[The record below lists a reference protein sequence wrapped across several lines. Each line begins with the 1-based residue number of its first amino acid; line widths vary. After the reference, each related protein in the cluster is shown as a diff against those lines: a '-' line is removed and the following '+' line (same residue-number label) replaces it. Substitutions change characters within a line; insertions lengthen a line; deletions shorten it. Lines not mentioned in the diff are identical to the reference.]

1 MAGGQIQWGMSFKID
16 KAGLNDLKTELLSI
30 QKLTTADYSKGKH
43 SQVSQLAQELKQIKQ
58 SAAEVQTALDKSFNT
73 NLGTLNVVKFNQ
85 ELKKLDINKI
95 AADLSRAGTS
105 GQSAFRNLVTQTLT
119 TNLQL
124 KETHKLLDSIATS
137 MKNTIQWGVTSSV
150 FNTMTSSIERAWN
163 FSKSLDTSLNSIRIV
178 TGKSAD
184 EMERFA
190 KQANKASQNLG
201 RSTKDYTDASLIYY
215 QQGLGDAEVAAR
227 TETTLKAANVTGQTG
242 AEVSEQLTAVW
253 NGYKVA
259 AEETEL
265 YIDKLAA
272 VAANSASDL
281 EELSTGISKVA
292 SAAKTA
298 GVDIDEL
305 TAQVATIVSVTREA
319 PETVGSSLKT
329 IYARLGDLKVDGVD
343 EFGVSLGKVSQQLED
358 VGVKVLDESG
368 DMRDMGDIITD
379 LAAKWDTWTAGQ
391 KQAVAVAAAGKMQY
405 TRLMTLME
413 NWDMYRENLETS
425 QNAMG
430 TLQEQQD
437 IYMESTEAHLQQLS
451 TAWERVWIAMSDSK
465 STRSLIDVLTGL
477 VTGMANFTEAVGGGG
492 NALLLF
498 GSVGTQVFSKQI
510 AQGIATMINNF
521 RAAKDNAVQ
530 LNAQLEIM
538 QQFKGININDTATQR
553 LIEMKE
559 QILSLGS
566 LVTSEQHNIANAMIQ
581 STNNL
586 NNQEQEWKENLAAAE
601 AYIKRIGD
609 FNNVSLANTKKDS
622 TGNVIKEYADEKAYN
637 QGHQQERQALE
648 NYQKEL
654 QKTTNEINNYKK
666 ALASV
671 SKVQAEAIKNNTTE
685 TREKETQAL
694 KELASVAENVKT
706 EMAELASDSK
716 TAEPQVRAL
725 LNAIKEFDKG
735 YTNNPDA
742 GLGDIPEAL
751 ERLLTTYTNITN
763 QMKTEANNT
772 ANVISQEGNGAS
784 QRIQEAIRAAEQEY
798 DKFINSIKTVQM
810 VQQVTNLISAL
821 GQLTSGIK
829 TLANIPSILND
840 EDLSTGE
847 KALQIIMALGTAI
860 PMIVTGVTSAGAAL
874 NALSVANGG
883 VALSSALATGGI
895 AGLASAVWTLLA
907 PILPVVAAI
916 ALLTAGIYALVKAYN
931 ADADAA
937 KEAAKASKEASK
949 AADEARESYEKLVNA
964 FEGYDTAVEKMK
976 DLTEGTDEYTEA
988 LKDANTEAMNLIKA
1002 NGDLAKKATRNAQGL
1017 IEFRDKDGKLIDREQ
1032 LEKQSLASVNKA
1044 SAAANL
1050 AQIDS
1055 NNASLKSQ
1063 RTNFIR
1069 EFIDNYNNTKANPR
1083 IASSQLTESSPQ
1095 ILALENKLDDI
1106 LKIINE
1112 TGAIT
1117 EDDIKAK
1124 LGNSILYQDLI
1135 DSLMETDNKKELEN
1149 LANELNKNTN
1159 VNKLLLDESLRNS
1172 LENDETYAGMSEA
1185 EKNAVADIYREG
1197 LTQEERD
1204 NKKKELEDKWYQ
1216 DAAFGGGNEDDV
1228 HARYAEIRGWTL
1240 TKNRSG
1246 DTADFVDAEGNEHTK
1261 ISDDTMRAYIVQY
1274 ELAEKLA
1281 QYNPENLKNIEATIQ
1296 GISDVGNAIS
1306 EETGSE
1312 MLGFASRKDTNFDE
1326 NKITLAMREKIL
1338 KSIESGDMLSDLSG
1352 ITDEQWK
1359 SIGYDNAQA
1368 YIDAIKNGLDEN
1380 NFDVKTARKT
1390 SLKRLGGATDD
1401 ASKVSEG
1408 IQTGDLTKENITK
1421 DESYQ
1426 NLIKQLNEL
1435 KSMYP
1440 EVTAAAEVLNK
1451 EWLIGTQEYTEALAQ
1466 VQDTLYQAKVESLTI
1481 DVNDKIDELSKYLN
1495 ETDFEGKLILDD
1507 TEFKNKMD
1515 AILEAEY
1522 QIDVSIHAEAEQEFN
1537 DISNA
1542 LSDISEQA
1550 ALIGENFVVSAN
1562 DIRELNN
1569 TFPGIIQNMRDLG
1582 DGTVQLNQE
1591 VVQSAI
1597 GMAQAEIAADS
1608 QATIAKLKNQ
1618 ANLLRQKQVVYQNM
1632 AEAAMVLAQSETQSD
1647 ETAASQRAIID
1658 ENLTKLKGLNDQIQ
1672 TQTKTDNDKI
1682 VADSANTNGEIAA
1695 KNWASAYQSAAQSSY
1710 QFAQV
1715 AVANMKAAVGE
1726 GNPQAPGDF
1735 SVNYSGSSGQSS
1747 EAKVLEGTQ
1756 GALDKGEGTSKEDW
1770 AKLAQ
1775 QYQMLA
1781 DNAGAAAND
1790 IDGMI
1795 AQIGASNV
1803 ENLKKFNNIKS
1814 GKGANP
1820 DKGGSK
1826 NEPDIMDKLEDEKDR
1841 YHDIDIILKQIE
1853 TDLNRLEKQKD
1864 KLFGK
1869 DLIENLNKQLQ
1880 TLDKQIDA
1888 TNEKIRIAQG
1898 EAGELRNKLSGYGT
1912 AFNADGTIANY
1923 TQVYQS
1929 QLNYVNSLIAQYN
1942 SMSKEQ
1948 QEAFKDTVE
1957 TAKENFDKF
1966 TEAIN
1971 NYDTLISDTIP
1982 GLQDEIQDAIDKEI
1996 EIKIEEFTMEIE
2008 IRLDLSEAERDWNE
2022 FRRKVIDGI
2031 KDDDILGNTKARLR
2045 DFSSYYK
2052 ADNTGEVQA
2061 LTQQVLNTKAQLEQ
2075 MDKIG
2080 TSDWYGDNRAKALE
2094 DLKSYT
2100 DQLMESLG
2108 NVEDLVQEI
2117 KDSYLDMMDEAA
2129 EKFGDQINLYEQVR
2143 DIITH
2148 DMNVIELVYGEESY
2162 KDLEKYYEKQE
2173 ENYNKQLDFNRQQ
2186 KEFWY
2191 NQMIAIEKAGGKNS
2205 EAWLKAKENWMSAVS
2220 EWNSAIEE
2228 AIENLQ
2234 NKYQNAINLI
2244 FQGLN
2249 DKVTGG
2255 LGLEYVSEEWEL
2267 INQNAD
2273 QYLDTINSLYG
2284 IQDLENKYLD
2294 AIDNT
2299 DSISAQQKL
2308 NELMEEE
2315 VAALKEKDK
2324 LTQYDI
2330 DRANMKYEI
2339 ALKQIALEEAQQ
2351 NKSTMRLRRDSQG
2364 NYTYQYVADNDQ
2376 VGQIEDELS
2385 ALKNELYNFDLEHY
2399 RDNLDQVLSI
2409 YTEFQEKMAEAAL
2422 INDPEERQE
2431 RELLLR
2437 EQYGELI
2444 NGLVEQNED
2453 IRTNLHESAFT
2464 ELADLYGIEYA
2475 NFQQLSE
2482 DEKTVMMEQMIPQW
2496 DSAIQH
2502 MTDTFAGNDEGEGGF
2517 LPTCRDAFKQLDD
2530 ITKQYQTDLGEL
2542 QQSAGTDFDNIR
2554 NGIDENISKTQ
2565 ELITNNDE
2573 LIRSYQDQ
2581 LSAIGAVISELQ
2593 QLVSQYNAAR
2603 DAAIAATE
2611 AAYGYWKAQ
2620 QQQAANA
2627 AGKNVSSGVGNSN
2640 SVNSNSNLNNNNN
2653 SGGSGSGS
2661 GESGGGASVGNKITY
2676 SGKYYYDSFG
2686 TSPAGSKYSGVAD
2699 GVTIDI
2705 VNNNPYGI
2713 HVKSSDGKY
2722 PDLGWIKKSQVTRW
2736 NTGGYTGDWGDDSG
2750 RLAILDRKE
2759 LVLNKEDT
2767 PNILNAV
2774 EIMRGIANSM
2784 NLSMLSRMA
2793 GSINGVQNSSNS
2805 IAADSD
2811 TLEQNVHIDATFP
2824 GVKDAREIEQ
2834 ALNNLVNVASQRIGH
2849 NRR

>member
-190 KQANKASQNLG
+190 IQANKASQNLG

-343 EFGVSLGKVSQQLED
+343 EFGISLGKVSQQLED

-465 STRSLIDVLTGL
+465 STRNLIDVLTGL

-521 RAAKDNAVQ
+521 RSAKDNAVQ

-810 VQQVTNLISAL
+810 VQQVTNLIGAF
-821 GQLTSGIK
+821 GQLASGIK

-860 PMIVTGVTSAGAAL
+860 PLITNAAL
-874 NALSVANGG
+874 TAGKALNVMIAANTGMGISATVASGG
-883 VALSSALATGGI
+883 VGALAAAI
-895 AGLASAVWTLLA
+895 WSLAWPVLL
-907 PILPVVAAI
+907 VVAAI
-916 ALLTAGIYALVKAYN
+916 AALAAGIYALVKAYN
-931 ADADAA
+931 ADVDAA
-937 KEAAKASKEASK
+937 KEAKQSIEELSTSYEECKQKVEELKDAMSKYDEATESLKGLKEDTEEFKEALEE
-949 AADEARESYEKLVNA
+949 ANEEARKLIEKYGLFDDYSYDEKGLIKI
-964 FEGYDTAVEKMK
+964 DK
-976 DLTEGTDEYTEA
+976 DALDEA
-988 LKDANTEAMNLIKA
+988 LKEAENTAS
-1002 NGDLAKKATRNAQGL
+1002 RV
-1017 IEFRDKDGKLIDREQ
+1017 RD
-1032 LEKQSLASVNKA
+1032 SLL
-1044 SAAANL
+1044 L
-1050 AQIDS
+1050 AQMGSSQAD
-1055 NNASLKSQ
+1055 LKSQ
-1063 RTNFIR
+1063 RTNFSRQVGMLAHSQKGERGITGQYTYTNLEGTTRKSGERTSESVQLDDRSVSAIVNGLNEIR
-1069 EFIDNYNNTKANPR
+1069 ENNQSEYDMLFAKGNENTLKDTILAFEDITPAVKENIDQILKQTDALKSLTDNTNNAAEKMGYISGEIIGGIVEDKYAKQFENFATKDGKTNQALAENLQNAMTTLVKNREEDRENGLQDKIRNATAEAQKVKNTGDLQKYYPDIKNDVDLIRTYAAEIKGIDWDTINNHVIIKDQVGKGTMTTDEGEVLIENKNDEQMRRELAAKKEVDNLKAEYERENKEFNDNLAQSLQDLAVKASEFGSKYGTDFSSAMLASIANGTQEFDFSGLFDQIIDPDAVPEILNMSTQDLMSEMGLDEDTIKQKGFDSAEQWAAAFKAGFEGYEWDMDKALSAAMSKRDEEIDTLGLSKKKTEEYKEEIQDYGAHIMR
-1083 IASSQLTESSPQ
+1083 IAKDSDDFADSLDKDAESAVVAAQSIIQ
-1095 ILALENKLDDI
+1095 MNKGIDALADGFKDWADI
-1106 LKIINE
+1106 LKKSSKESQEYAEALGGIQDALSLIYGVEADYISNDFVINHLKEIEQAANGSE
-1112 TGAIT
+1112 TAIEGLRKELT
-1117 EDDIKAK
+1117 EDIILKIAIYNGLDTSVQNELLSMIHNLESQIPDIKV
-1124 LGNSILYQDLI
+1124 GTEI
-1135 DSLMETDNKKELEN
+1135 DMDD
-1149 LANELNKNTN
+1149 A
-1159 VNKLLLDESLRNS
+1159 
-1172 LENDETYAGMSEA
+1172 TYAGFLQTMQ
-1185 EKNAVADIYREG
+1185 DIINTAG
-1197 LTQEERD
+1197 LT
-1204 NKKKELEDKWYQ
+1204 
-1216 DAAFGGGNEDDV
+1216 
-1228 HARYAEIRGWTL
+1228 AEQANAL
-1240 TKNRSG
+1240 FS
-1246 DTADFVDAEGNEHTK
+1246 
-1261 ISDDTMRAYIVQY
+1261 TM
-1274 ELAEKLA
+1274 
-1281 QYNPENLKNIEATIQ
+1281 
-1296 GISDVGNAIS
+1296 
-1306 EETGSE
+1306 
-1312 MLGFASRKDTNFDE
+1312 GFDTNFATEEKDVE
-1326 NKITLAMREKIL
+1326 QTSPNTVTETTVKGYTTGTAKGPDGEDRNWEYPILSTSTYQDGTSTHTGKMTVMAMATSADGTKVPQI
-1338 KSIESGDMLSDLSG
+1338 KSITKKGTG
-1352 ITDEQWK
+1352 
-1359 SIGYDNAQA
+1359 AQ
-1368 YIDAIKNGLDEN
+1368 N
-1380 NFDVKTARKT
+1380 
-1390 SLKRLGGATDD
+1390 
-1401 ASKVSEG
+1401 
-1408 IQTGDLTKENITK
+1408 
-1421 DESYQ
+1421 
-1426 NLIKQLNEL
+1426 
-1435 KSMYP
+1435 
-1440 EVTAAAEVLNK
+1440 
-1451 EWLIGTQEYTEALAQ
+1451 
-1466 VQDTLYQAKVESLTI
+1466 
-1481 DVNDKIDELSKYLN
+1481 
-1495 ETDFEGKLILDD
+1495 
-1507 TEFKNKMD
+1507 
-1515 AILEAEY
+1515 
-1522 QIDVSIHAEAEQEFN
+1522 
-1537 DISNA
+1537 
-1542 LSDISEQA
+1542 
-1550 ALIGENFVVSAN
+1550 
-1562 DIRELNN
+1562 
-1569 TFPGIIQNMRDLG
+1569 
-1582 DGTVQLNQE
+1582 
-1591 VVQSAI
+1591 
-1597 GMAQAEIAADS
+1597 
-1608 QATIAKLKNQ
+1608 
-1618 ANLLRQKQVVYQNM
+1618 
-1632 AEAAMVLAQSETQSD
+1632 
-1647 ETAASQRAIID
+1647 
-1658 ENLTKLKGLNDQIQ
+1658 
-1672 TQTKTDNDKI
+1672 
-1682 VADSANTNGEIAA
+1682 
-1695 KNWASAYQSAAQSSY
+1695 
-1710 QFAQV
+1710 
-1715 AVANMKAAVGE
+1715 
-1726 GNPQAPGDF
+1726 
-1735 SVNYSGSSGQSS
+1735 NYSSKNRGGKKPGS
-1747 EAKVLEGTQ
+1747 
-1756 GALDKGEGTSKEDW
+1756 
-1770 AKLAQ
+1770 
-1775 QYQMLA
+1775 
-1781 DNAGAAAND
+1781 
-1790 IDGMI
+1790 
-1795 AQIGASNV
+1795 
-1803 ENLKKFNNIKS
+1803 KS
-1814 GKGANP
+1814 GG
-1820 DKGGSK
+1820 GGSK
-1826 NEPDIMDKLEDEKDR
+1826 PKEPDKQDIIEDEKDP
-1841 YHDIDIILKQIE
+1841 YHDIDIRIKQIS
-1853 TDLNRLEKQKD
+1853 TDLEKLNKQQSKFFGQK
-1864 KLFGK
+1864 
-1869 DLIENLNKQLQ
+1869 LINNLNKQWDL
-1880 TLDKQIDA
+1880 LNSQIDA
-1888 TNEKIRIAQG
+1888 SKIKINIAKDEMEKLQG
-1898 EAGELRNKLSGYGT
+1898 KLGSKGIS
-1912 AFNADGTIANY
+1912 FNADGTIANY
-1923 TQVYQS
+1923 VQAYDA
-1929 QLNYVNSLIAQYN
+1929 QLNYVNSIISKYN
-1942 SMSKEQ
+1942 SMSAEEQEKYKE
-1948 QEAFKDTVE
+1948 TVE
-1957 TAKENFDKF
+1957 KAKEDFEKFKKNIEEYDK
-1966 TEAIN
+1966 TVTDI
-1971 NYDTLISDTIP
+1971 IP
-1982 GLQDEIQDAIDKEI
+1982 GLEADIQEAIDKQI
-1996 EIKIEEFTMEIE
+1996 EIRITEFNMEIE

-2022 FRRKVIDGI
+2022 FKRKVIDGI
-2031 KDDDILGNTKARLR
+2031 EDDDILGNTKARLR

-2052 ADNTGEVQA
+2052 TDNTGEVQA

-2075 MDKIG
+2075 IDRTG

-2100 DQLMESLG
+2100 DQLMKSLG
-2108 NVEDLVQEI
+2108 NIENLVQEI
-2117 KDSYLDMMDEAA
+2117 KDSYLDMMNEAA
-2129 EKFGDQINLYEQVR
+2129 EKFGDQIDLYEQVR

-2205 EAWLKAKENWMSAVS
+2205 EAWLKAKDNWMSAVN

-2496 DSAIQH
+2496 DSAVQH

-2517 LPTCRDAFKQLDD
+2517 LPTCRDAFKQLDEA
-2530 ITKQYQTDLGEL
+2530 TKQYQTDLGEL
-2542 QQSAGTDFDNIR
+2542 QQSAETDFDNIR
-2554 NGIDENISKTQ
+2554 NGIDENIGKTQ

-2627 AGKNVSSGVGNSN
+2627 AGKNVSSGGSNSNSGNSN
-2640 SVNSNSNLNNNNN
+2640 SNNNNN
-2653 SGGSGSGS
+2653 SGMSGSSS
-2661 GESGGGASVGNKITY
+2661 GDSGGGASVGNKITY

-2805 IAADSD
+2805 IVADSD

>member
-190 KQANKASQNLG
+190 IQANKASQNLG

-437 IYMESTEAHLQQLS
+437 IYMERTQAHLQQLS
-451 TAWERVWIAMSDSK
+451 TAWERVWNAMSDSK
-465 STRSLIDVLTGL
+465 STRSLIDVLTEL

-498 GSVGTQVFSKQI
+498 GSIGTQIFSKQI
-510 AQGIATMINNF
+510 AQGIATMISNF
-521 RAAKDNAVQ
+521 RAAKENATQ
-530 LNAQLEIM
+530 LQAELQIL
-538 QQFKGININDTATQR
+538 QQFKGININDSATR
-553 LIEMKE
+553 VLIDMKQ
-559 QILSLGS
+559 QILDLGD
-566 LVTSEQHNIANAMIQ
+566 LVSSEQHNMANSMIQ
-581 STNNL
+581 GTNELQNQKEKWDANIKAVEQYVQRLRGVDSVDNL
-586 NNQEQEWKENLAAAE
+586 RNITKDSQGNTTLKYANTEEGNKQYQRDNKATLDALYSEREAIEGRNKDLQNYEKILTNTIKAQAE
-601 AYIKRIGD
+601 ASNYSTAKAREEETSALIKMDNAAQKVIEDMLLLKDSSSVSEEQAKSLSRAIKD
-609 FNNVSLANTKKDS
+609 FND
-622 TGNVIKEYADEKAYN
+622 G
-637 QGHQQERQALE
+637 
-648 NYQKEL
+648 
-654 QKTTNEINNYKK
+654 YKK
-666 ALASV
+666 AFSTDGGGLNELPQLFETLIQKYREINGQMDIETEKFLGYINKEMYGATQTLSQKISEIRQEYNNFINNIQTVQIVKQITEIVGAFGSLAS
-671 SKVQAEAIKNNTTE
+671 AIQTIGN
-685 TREKETQAL
+685 L
-694 KELASVAENVKT
+694 
-706 EMAELASDSK
+706 
-716 TAEPQVRAL
+716 
-725 LNAIKEFDKG
+725 
-735 YTNNPDA
+735 
-742 GLGDIPEAL
+742 
-751 ERLLTTYTNITN
+751 TNIW
-763 QMKTEANNT
+763 
-772 ANVISQEGNGAS
+772 
-784 QRIQEAIRAAEQEY
+784 
-798 DKFINSIKTVQM
+798 D
-810 VQQVTNLISAL
+810 
-821 GQLTSGIK
+821 
-829 TLANIPSILND
+829 ND
-840 EDLSTGE
+840 DLSTGE
-847 KALQIIMALGTAI
+847 KFLQTFIAIGTAA
-860 PMIVTGVTSAGAAL
+860 PMVFSNISKITEGIEVLRKARAANIAITTAETEATVLNTGAVGANTAAVNANKL
-874 NALSVANGG
+874 AFLTHPIGIILVAITTVIGGIIALSNAIENNTKELIKNNQETIKNENSKQKLIDKNKELFTSLEDINTAMKEGSGNTSELSAVIQSIIDNYDDFVKSINGVVNANGELENSNG
-883 VALSSALATGGI
+883 EVLTG
-895 AGLASAVWTLLA
+895 LD
-907 PILPVVAAI
+907 
-916 ALLTAGIYALVKAYN
+916 LTSLK
-931 ADADAA
+931 ADAA
-937 KEAAKASKEASK
+937 AKNYDKLSSSAIKAQKELARVGQESARQELRAAGENIWTKAKSGKGYESPGNYAIDVDTFGLDDDDEKVWQAVKNNLKGGATTHSIDNGGFLGQHKYSFYAGGKTPQDVVNLYDTISAALASDEIINMTTEQKSNSEVYQDLSNWIKKMNEDDTIKQYREAIEDSKE
-949 AADEARESYEKLVNA
+949 Y
-964 FEGYDTAVEKMK
+964 
-976 DLTEGTDEYTEA
+976 
-988 LKDANTEAMNLIKA
+988 
-1002 NGDLAKKATRNAQGL
+1002 AKEL
-1017 IEFRDKDGKLIDREQ
+1017 
-1032 LEKQSLASVNKA
+1032 
-1044 SAAANL
+1044 
-1050 AQIDS
+1050 
-1055 NNASLKSQ
+1055 
-1063 RTNFIR
+1063 
-1069 EFIDNYNNTKANPR
+1069 
-1083 IASSQLTESSPQ
+1083 
-1095 ILALENKLDDI
+1095 NKLDIKERNAEGQYKDKSYEEI
-1106 LKIINE
+1106 QQSVVDDLKQMQE
-1112 TGAIT
+1112 FKG
-1117 EDDIKAK
+1117 K
-1124 LGNSILYQDLI
+1124 
-1135 DSLMETDNKKELEN
+1135 TDEEL
-1149 LANELNKNTN
+1149 KTI
-1159 VNKLLLDESLRNS
+1159 
-1172 LENDETYAGMSEA
+1172 
-1185 EKNAVADIYREG
+1185 ADIQ
-1197 LTQEERD
+1197 L
-1204 NKKKELEDKWYQ
+1204 
-1216 DAAFGGGNEDDV
+1216 
-1228 HARYAEIRGWTL
+1228 
-1240 TKNRSG
+1240 
-1246 DTADFVDAEGNEHTK
+1246 
-1261 ISDDTMRAYIVQY
+1261 
-1274 ELAEKLA
+1274 
-1281 QYNPENLKNIEATIQ
+1281 Q
-1296 GISDVGNAIS
+1296 GISDEI
-1306 EETGSE
+1306 
-1312 MLGFASRKDTNFDE
+1312 
-1326 NKITLAMREKIL
+1326 
-1338 KSIESGDMLSDLSG
+1338 
-1352 ITDEQWK
+1352 
-1359 SIGYDNAQA
+1359 
-1368 YIDAIKNGLDEN
+1368 
-1380 NFDVKTARKT
+1380 
-1390 SLKRLGGATDD
+1390 
-1401 ASKVSEG
+1401 
-1408 IQTGDLTKENITK
+1408 
-1421 DESYQ
+1421 
-1426 NLIKQLNEL
+1426 
-1435 KSMYP
+1435 
-1440 EVTAAAEVLNK
+1440 
-1451 EWLIGTQEYTEALAQ
+1451 
-1466 VQDTLYQAKVESLTI
+1466 DTLQNNYLIIQDLLKNANFS
-1481 DVNDKIDELSKYLN
+1481 DLN
-1495 ETDFEGKLILDD
+1495 ETGK
-1507 TEFKNKMD
+1507 
-1515 AILEAEY
+1515 
-1522 QIDVSIHAEAEQEFN
+1522 
-1537 DISNA
+1537 
-1542 LSDISEQA
+1542 
-1550 ALIGENFVVSAN
+1550 
-1562 DIRELNN
+1562 NN
-1569 TFPGIIQNMRDLG
+1569 
-1582 DGTVQLNQE
+1582 
-1591 VVQSAI
+1591 
-1597 GMAQAEIAADS
+1597 
-1608 QATIAKLKNQ
+1608 
-1618 ANLLRQKQVVYQNM
+1618 
-1632 AEAAMVLAQSETQSD
+1632 
-1647 ETAASQRAIID
+1647 
-1658 ENLTKLKGLNDQIQ
+1658 LKGLNSKQLSDLQKVATSDIIS
-1672 TQTKTDNDKI
+1672 DNDKNNLKNLLNSGNLEDFSNELQKMTNQI
-1682 VADSANTNGEIAA
+1682 EIASSTIGGANTKYTQLEKARKAAESDSTLDAEDYNNLNNEIKKYFSLMADGTYKMTGDAEDFYKVITSQERQGFKDILAKSTNPNNNVSVDEIRKAQTGLASTAISIDDLAAMLNTGEISSVDYKANQERVQKSKLEELDLDFDTVDVYA
-1695 KNWASAYQSAAQSSY
+1695 EQIEKTNKNIQNLRNSIADTNDEAEETKNLNLDEYIED
-1710 QFAQV
+1710 V
-1715 AVANMKAAVGE
+1715 AVAQLRLARGAQTVSDNWKEWSKILKDTTDPAYAETLADVRDALADLTNSSAEYISNDTVANHLNEIHAAAKGDTEALWELQQLVAQDYLVSLGIEISEPKIAEALNQVNSYLDTLRPEDLQVGAVLDDANFINGLNNLAIQTGMTTDQMSEYLGSLGMDADLETHQETVESTMQVPSYTFQLTKDGLKAVPSIEEVPYTHTVDVPTIKTTSE
-1726 GNPQAPGDF
+1726 GGSGVRVVSGGNF
-1735 SVNYSGSSGQSS
+1735 SKNSAKKGFNKGASGSGG
-1747 EAKVLEGTQ
+1747 K
-1756 GALDKGEGTSKEDW
+1756 KGGGS
-1770 AKLAQ
+1770 
-1775 QYQMLA
+1775 
-1781 DNAGAAAND
+1781 DN
-1790 IDGMI
+1790 
-1795 AQIGASNV
+1795 
-1803 ENLKKFNNIKS
+1803 K
-1814 GKGANP
+1814 P
-1820 DKGGSK
+1820 DK
-1826 NEPDIMDKLEDEKDR
+1826 MDLIEDEKDR
-1841 YHDIDIILKQIE
+1841 YHDIDIILKQIS
-1853 TDLNRLEKQKD
+1853 TDLDRLDKQKD

-1869 DLIENLNKQLQ
+1869 DLLDNLNKQLQ
-1880 TLDKQIDA
+1880 TLDRQIDA

-1898 EAGELRNKLSGYGT
+1898 EAAELRNKLSGYGT
-1912 AFNADGTIANY
+1912 TFNANGTIANY
-1923 TQVYQS
+1923 AQVYQS

-2022 FRRKVIDGI
+2022 FKRKVIDSV
-2031 KDDDILGNTKARLR
+2031 KDDDILGSTKARLR

-2052 ADNTGEVQA
+2052 SDNTGEVQS
-2061 LTQQVLNTKAQLEQ
+2061 LTQQVLNTKAQLDQ
-2075 MDKIG
+2075 MDRTGI
-2080 TSDWYGDNRAKALE
+2080 SDWYGDNRAKALE

-2129 EKFGDQINLYEQVR
+2129 EKFGDQIDLYEQVR

-2173 ENYNKQLDFNRQQ
+2173 ENYNRQLDFNRQQ
-2186 KEFWY
+2186 KDFWY

-2205 EAWLKAKENWMSAVS
+2205 EAWLKAKENWMSAVN
-2220 EWNSAIEE
+2220 EWNSAIEG

-2234 NKYQNAINLI
+2234 DKYQNAINLI
-2244 FQGLN
+2244 FQNLN

-2315 VAALKEKDK
+2315 VTALKEKDK

-2496 DSAIQH
+2496 DSAVQH

-2530 ITKQYQTDLGEL
+2530 ATKQYQTDLGEL

-2554 NGIDENISKTQ
+2554 NGIDENIGKTQ

-2627 AGKNVSSGVGNSN
+2627 AGKNVSSGGSNSNSGNSN
-2640 SVNSNSNLNNNNN
+2640 SNNNNN
-2653 SGGSGSGS
+2653 SSGSGLGS

-2834 ALNNLVNVASQRIGH
+2834 ALNNLVNVASQRVGH